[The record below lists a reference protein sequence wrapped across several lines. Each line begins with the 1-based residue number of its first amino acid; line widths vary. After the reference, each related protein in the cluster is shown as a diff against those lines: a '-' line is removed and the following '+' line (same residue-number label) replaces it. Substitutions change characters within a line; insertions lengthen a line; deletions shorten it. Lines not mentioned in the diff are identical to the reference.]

1 VGGPAGSKEAAKR
14 CTALNWTVGPTLGFP
29 GGGDR
34 AGSKEATVYRT
45 ELDGGPDANKKE
57 HVMFISK
64 KAIPRRTFL
73 KGAQAA
79 LALPLLDAMIPA
91 ATAWARTAAKP
102 VPRLGFVFIPMG
114 CDHARWIPAG
124 QGKLGELSPILASLE
139 PVKEQVTVITNTRL
153 QNAYPGTH
161 DTSNSA
167 FLSAAFSK
175 HTDSSDYFLG
185 TTVDQIAAKDM
196 GRETQ
201 LASLQIAMDLNPLA
215 GVCNNGYAC
224 VYQNC
229 LSWSSPTTPL
239 PSEAH
244 PRIVFE
250 RLFGE
255 GGNVTARRAALRN
268 RGSLLDSFSVDIARL
283 KQRVGVPDRVRL
295 DQYLD
300 SVREVEREIER
311 AERAALE
318 NKMPDLDRPVGV
330 PASFADHAK
339 LMFHL
344 QILAF
349 QADITRVVTFQL
361 TREQNN
367 RTYPEIGV
375 PDSHHPTSHHGNDP
389 EKVAKIAKIN
399 AFHVSLFS
407 DFLQKMKATP
417 DGDGSLLD
425 HSVYLYGSG
434 MGNPSLHDHDNLP
447 ILVAGGAATGLKG
460 GRHIRYE
467 KGTPLANLH
476 LTLLDRVGVRLDS
489 FVDSTGKIEDLF
501 DPTALN

>member
-1 VGGPAGSKEAAKR
+1 
-14 CTALNWTVGPTLGFP
+14 
-29 GGGDR
+29 
-34 AGSKEATVYRT
+34 
-45 ELDGGPDANKKE
+45 
-57 HVMFISK
+57 MFITK

-91 ATAWARTAAKP
+91 ATAWARTPAKP

-114 CDHARWIPAG
+114 CDHARWIPPG
-124 QGKLGELSPILASLE
+124 QGELRELSPILSPLN
-139 PVKEQVTVITNTRL
+139 PVKDQVTVITNTRL

-161 DTSNSA
+161 DTSNST
-167 FLSAAFSK
+167 FLSAAFAK
-175 HTDSSDYFLG
+175 HTDSSDYFSG
-185 TTVDQIAAKDM
+185 TTVDQMAAKEI

-201 LASLQIAMDLNPLA
+201 LASLQLAMDLNPLA

-255 GGNVTARRAALRN
+255 GGTAAARRAGLHN

-283 KQRVGVPDRVRL
+283 KQRVGVPDRVRV

-311 AERAALE
+311 AEHAATDPKLR
-318 NKMPDLDRPVGV
+318 DLDRPVGV
-330 PASFADHAK
+330 PAEFADHAK
-339 LMFHL
+339 LMFDL

-349 QADITRVVTFQL
+349 QADITRIVTFQL

-375 PDSHHPTSHHGNDP
+375 PDPHHPTSHHGGDP
-389 EKVAKIAKIN
+389 EKLAKIAKIN
-399 AFHVSLFS
+399 TFHVSLFS
-407 DFLQKMKATP
+407 DFLQRMKATP

-425 HSVYLYGSG
+425 HSIYMYGSG
-434 MGNPSLHDHDNLP
+434 MGNSSLHDHDNLP
-447 ILVAGGAATGLKG
+447 ILVAGGAGTGLKG
-460 GRHIRYE
+460 GRHIRFE

-476 LTLLDRVGVRLDS
+476 FTLLDRVGVHLDS
-489 FVDSTGKIEDLF
+489 FVDSTGRIEDLF
-501 DPTALN
+501 DPIALN

>member
-1 VGGPAGSKEAAKR
+1 
-14 CTALNWTVGPTLGFP
+14 
-29 GGGDR
+29 
-34 AGSKEATVYRT
+34 
-45 ELDGGPDANKKE
+45 
-57 HVMFISK
+57 MFITK

-91 ATAWARTAAKP
+91 ATAWARTPAKP

-114 CDHARWIPAG
+114 CDHSRWTPAG
-124 QGKLGELSPILASLE
+124 QGELGELSPILTSLK
-139 PVKEQVTVITNTRL
+139 PIKGQVTVITNTRL
-153 QNAYPGTH
+153 QNSYPGTH
-161 DTSNSA
+161 DTSNA
-167 FLSAAFSK
+167 GFLSAARSK
-175 HTDSSDYFLG
+175 HTESSDYFLG
-185 TTVDQIAAKDM
+185 TTVDQIAAREI

-201 LASLQIAMDLNPLA
+201 LASLQLSMDLNPLS

-229 LSWSSPTTPL
+229 LSWSSATTPL

-255 GGNVTARRAALRN
+255 GGNAAVRRSALQS
-268 RGSLLDSFSVDIARL
+268 RGSLLDSFSVNIGRL

-300 SVREVEREIER
+300 SVREVEKEIQR
-311 AERAALE
+311 AERAAAD
-318 NKMPDLDRPVGV
+318 NTTPDLDRPVGV
-330 PASFADHAK
+330 PAAFGDHAK
-339 LMFHL
+339 LMFDL

-361 TREQNN
+361 TREQCN

-375 PDSHHPTSHHGNDP
+375 VDPHHPTSHHGNDP
-389 EKVAKIAKIN
+389 EKLMKIAKIN
-399 AFHVSLFS
+399 TFHVSLFS
-407 DFLQKMKATP
+407 DFLQRMKATP

-425 HSVYLYGSG
+425 HSIYMYGSG

-447 ILVAGGAATGLKG
+447 ILVAGGAGTGLKG

-476 LTLLDRVGVRLDS
+476 LTLLDRVGVHVDS

-501 DPTALN
+501 EPVALN